1 MWSAATENL
10 TGGTQVE
17 VILMK
22 KVANLGNLGE
32 KVDIRAGYGRNFLIP
47 KGYAVPATADN
58 LKRFEERR
66 SELEQLAAEAYAIA
80 DERREELDGRSV
92 TIARKAGDE
101 GRLFGSV
108 GTGDIA
114 EAVVALGFKLNKQ
127 EVRLP
132 AGSFRAT
139 GHYEVVVHLHP
150 EIDATL
156 KIEIVPAS

>member
-1 MWSAATENL
+1 
-10 TGGTQVE
+10 
-17 VILMK
+17 MK

-47 KGYAVPATADN
+47 KGYAVPATAEN

-80 DERREELDGRSV
+80 DERREELHGRSV

-114 EAVVALGFKLNKQ
+114 DAVQALGYKLSKQ
-127 EVRLP
+127 EIRLST
-132 AGSFRAT
+132 GSFRTT
-139 GHYEVVVHLHP
+139 GHFEVRVHLHP
-150 EIDATL
+150 DIDATL
-156 KIEIVPAS
+156 KVEIVPAS

>member
-1 MWSAATENL
+1 MEI
-10 TGGTQVE
+10 
-17 VILMK
+17 ILLK

-32 KVDIRAGYGRNFLIP
+32 KVDIRAGYGRNYLIP

-66 SELEQLAAEAYAIA
+66 AELEQQAAEAYAIA
-80 DERREELDGRSV
+80 DERRETLDGRSV

-108 GTGDIA
+108 GAADIA
-114 EAVVALGFKLNKQ
+114 EAVAAMGLKLSKQ
-127 EVRLP
+127 ELRLP
-132 AGSFRAT
+132 TGSFRAT
-139 GHYEVVVHLHP
+139 GHYEVGVHLHP
-150 EIDATL
+150 EINATL

>member
-1 MWSAATENL
+1 
-10 TGGTQVE
+10 VE

-32 KVDIRAGYGRNFLIP
+32 KVDIRAGYGRNYLIP

-66 SELEQLAAEAYAIA
+66 AELEQVAAEAYAIA
-80 DERREELDGRSV
+80 DERREELDGRTV
-92 TIARKAGDE
+92 VIARKAGDE

-108 GTGDIA
+108 GMADIA
-114 EAVVALGFKLNKQ
+114 EAVQALGFKLAKQ

-132 AGSFRAT
+132 EGTFRAT
-139 GHYEVVVHLHP
+139 GHYQVSVHLHP
-150 EIDATL
+150 EINATL
-156 KIEIVPAS
+156 KVEIVPAN

>member
-1 MWSAATENL
+1 
-10 TGGTQVE
+10 
-17 VILMK
+17 MK

-47 KGYAVPATADN
+47 QGYAVPATADN

-66 SELEQLAAEAYAIA
+66 SELEQFAAEAYAIA

-114 EAVVALGFKLNKQ
+114 EAVVAS
-127 EVRLP
+127 
-132 AGSFRAT
+132 GSHT
-139 GHYEVVVHLHP
+139 GVALAPVL
-150 EIDATL
+150 AR
-156 KIEIVPAS
+156 

>member
-1 MWSAATENL
+1 
-10 TGGTQVE
+10 VE

-32 KVDIRAGYGRNFLIP
+32 KVDIRAGYGRNYLIP

-66 SELEQLAAEAYAIA
+66 AELEQVAAEAYAIA
-80 DERREELDGRSV
+80 DERREELDGRTV
-92 TIARKAGDE
+92 VIARKAGDE

-108 GTGDIA
+108 GMADIA
-114 EAVVALGFKLNKQ
+114 EAVQALGFKLAKQ

-132 AGSFRAT
+132 EGTFRAT
-139 GHYEVVVHLHP
+139 GHYQVSVHLHP
-150 EIDATL
+150 EINATL
-156 KIEIVPAS
+156 KVEIVPAS

>member
-1 MWSAATENL
+1 M
-10 TGGTQVE
+10 E

-47 KGYAVPATADN
+47 KGYAVPATTDN

-66 SELEQLAAEAYAIA
+66 AELEQLAAEAYAIA
-80 DERREELDGRSV
+80 DERREELHGRSV

-114 EAVVALGFKLNKQ
+114 TAVLAMGYKLSKL

-132 AGSFRAT
+132 AGPFRTT
-139 GHYEVVVHLHP
+139 GHYEVSVHLHP

-156 KIEIVPAS
+156 KVEIVPAS

>member
-1 MWSAATENL
+1 
-10 TGGTQVE
+10 VE

-47 KGYAVPATADN
+47 KGYAVPATTDN

-66 SELEQLAAEAYAIA
+66 AELEQLAAEAYAIA
-80 DERREELDGRSV
+80 DERREELHGRSV

-114 EAVVALGFKLNKQ
+114 TAVLAMGYKLSKL

-132 AGSFRAT
+132 AGPFRTT
-139 GHYEVVVHLHP
+139 GHYEVSVHLHP

-156 KIEIVPAS
+156 KVEIVPAS

>member
-1 MWSAATENL
+1 M
-10 TGGTQVE
+10 E

-47 KGYAVPATADN
+47 KGYAVPATAEN

-80 DERREELDGRSV
+80 DERREELHGRSV

-114 EAVVALGFKLNKQ
+114 DAVQALGYKLSKQ
-127 EVRLP
+127 EIRLST
-132 AGSFRAT
+132 GSFRTT
-139 GHYEVVVHLHP
+139 GHFEVRVHLHP

-156 KIEIVPAS
+156 KVEIVPAS

>member
-1 MWSAATENL
+1 M
-10 TGGTQVE
+10 E

-47 KGYAVPATADN
+47 KGYAVPATAEN

-66 SELEQLAAEAYAIA
+66 RELEQLAAEAYAIA
-80 DERREELDGRSV
+80 DERREELHGRSV

-114 EAVVALGFKLNKQ
+114 EAVQALGYKLSKQ
-127 EVRLP
+127 EIRLST
-132 AGSFRAT
+132 GSFRTT
-139 GHYEVVVHLHP
+139 GHFEVRVHLHP

-156 KIEIVPAS
+156 KVEIVPAS

>member
-1 MWSAATENL
+1 M
-10 TGGTQVE
+10 E

-32 KVDIRAGYGRNFLIP
+32 KVDIRAGYGRNYLIP

-66 SELEQLAAEAYAIA
+66 AELEQVAAEAYAIA
-80 DERREELDGRSV
+80 DERREELDGRTV
-92 TIARKAGDE
+92 VIARKAGDE

-108 GTGDIA
+108 GMADIA
-114 EAVVALGFKLNKQ
+114 EAVQALGFKLAKQ

-132 AGSFRAT
+132 EGTFRAT
-139 GHYEVVVHLHP
+139 GHYQVSVHLHP
-150 EIDATL
+150 EINATL
-156 KIEIVPAS
+156 KVEIVPAS